1 MEEIMKYIKP
11 EMNETTV
18 LQSETIA
25 NTNPWGSFADSLESL
40 GGSITSYEYGSGV
53 QLG

>member
-1 MEEIMKYIKP
+1 MKKYVKP
-11 EMNETTV
+11 EMNETIV

-25 NTNPWGSFADSLESL
+25 NNPWGSFADNLSEL

>member
-1 MEEIMKYIKP
+1 MKKYVKP
-11 EMNETTV
+11 ILDATVV

-25 NTNPWGSFADSLESL
+25 NDNPWGSFADDLASL